1 MAGQLPEKQIE
12 TITGPKTTMPDHI
25 VEPDQM
31 VDRPESAVEELSRE
45 RSARLFE
52 TPLTTNEAHA
62 CQCQKPAAKDLAG
75 LAAKLLKVMKACA
88 VVPKDEKNAAQHY
101 KYVSSDAVLKRVNG
115 ALCEAGLA
123 TVCGLEVIDRQP
135 RTTNT
140 GGMWELVT
148 VRARL
153 TIIDS
158 ETGASIQSEGI
169 GQGYDGGDKALS
181 KAQTQARKYAWLLAL
196 NTSTGDDPE
205 ADLKTDQ
212 ALEPT
217 IACKKCGGAS
227 ALTGTGDDNLAG
239 AYKEYTCSKCGTF
252 RVKA

>member
-1 MAGQLPEKQIE
+1 MSGQLLPQEKIQ
-12 TITGPKTTMPDHI
+12 
-25 VEPDQM
+25 EP
-31 VDRPESAVEELSRE
+31 RSAVEELSRQRTE
-45 RSARLFE
+45 RLFE
-52 TPLTTNEAHA
+52 SHT
-62 CQCQKPAAKDLAG
+62 CQYQQAPAAKDLAG
-75 LAAKLLKVMKACA
+75 LAAKLLKVMETCA
-88 VVPKDEKNAAQHY
+88 TIPKDKSNAAQHY
-101 KYVSSDAVLKRVNG
+101 KYVSSDAILGRVNR
-115 ALCEAGLA
+115 ALVDAKLA
-123 TVCGLEVIDRQP
+123 TVCNLDVIDRQP

-158 ETGASIQSEGI
+158 ETGSSIQSEGI

-196 NTSTGDDPE
+196 NISTGDDPE

-212 ALEPT
+212 ALAPWV
-217 IACKKCGGAS
+217 ACKKCGNAS
-227 ALTGTGDDNLAG
+227 ALTGTGEDNLAG
-239 AYKEYTCSKCGTF
+239 SYKEYTCSKCGTF